1 MKIALLCSGLG
12 NINRGHET
20 FARDLFELLKDTVDI
35 TLLKGGGDTTP
46 RELVIENIPRNAATL
61 RHIHLPVSPKWMTV
75 AQEQERLRIETATFA
90 HSALRPLLEGGF
102 DVIHCL
108 EQEVCNQLYAF
119 RHLFEN
125 TPKFLF
131 SNGGAIPS
139 ADLPACDFV
148 QEHTEYNLKKNTSG
162 KAFYLPHGVDTTR
175 FHPGIHSDFRRRHAI
190 PEDAFVVISVGT
202 ICYWHKRMD
211 YVIREVAAIE
221 RAYLII
227 AGQECADTDAIRA
240 LGHQLMGQRIIFA
253 NLPHEELPQAY
264 AAANAFTLGSLFET
278 FGIVY
283 IEAMAMGLPVFC
295 TNHPNQRNIVGNG
308 IFIDMTVPG
317 ALTRALKNV
326 GESERSELGRLGM
339 RRVADIYD
347 MARLRER
354 YVEHYKRM
362 ARSTVNLPR
371 HTLGRKMLDN
381 ARNIARKLA
390 RQTRQS
396 FL

>member
-35 TLLKGGGDTTP
+35 TLLKGGGDAASK
-46 RELVIENIPRNAATL
+46 EFVIDNIPRNSATL
-61 RHIHLPVSPKWMTV
+61 QHMHLPVSPKWMTA

-90 HSALRPLLEGGF
+90 HSALRPLLEEGF

-108 EQEVCNQLYAF
+108 EQEVCSQLYAF
-119 RHLFEN
+119 RHVFEK

-139 ADLPACDFV
+139 TDLPACDFV
-148 QEHTEYNLKKNTSG
+148 QEHTEYNLRKNTSG

-175 FHPGIHSDFRRRHAI
+175 FHPGIKSDFRKRHAI

-211 YVIREVAAIE
+211 YVIREVAAVE
-221 RAYLII
+221 GAYLIV
-227 AGQECADTDAIRA
+227 AGQECADTDAIRE
-240 LGHQLMGQRIIFA
+240 LGQQLMGQRILFV

-264 AAANAFTLGSLFET
+264 AAADVFALGSLFET
-278 FGIVY
+278 FGIVF

-295 TNHPNQRNIVGNG
+295 TNHPNQRAIVGSG
-308 IFIDMTVPG
+308 MFIDMTAPG
-317 ALTRALKNV
+317 ALTRELKNA
-326 GESERSELGRLGM
+326 GKNELAELGRLGVC
-339 RRVADIYD
+339 RVADIYD

-354 YVEHYKRM
+354 YVEQYERM
-362 ARSTVNLPR
+362 ARSTVSLPR
-371 HTLGRKMLDN
+371 HTIGRKMLDN
-381 ARNIARKLA
+381 ARNVARKIT
-390 RQTRQS
+390 RQARQS
-396 FL
+396 FP